1 MSTTTLDPVERLLD
15 SAEQGNSIIKN
26 PNVLRHDYI
35 PERILHRDKQQE
47 LVTQSLIPLYKK
59 SIPPNLL
66 VYGKP
71 GTGKTLVVRK
81 VLNQIQNRVDK
92 NSYQIKIATTN
103 AKDQSNLYNVLV
115 DLGRQLGLKSKKT
128 PDDKLWLPST
138 GLSISEVFNR
148 ILYIIEKNKLNTVF
162 VIDEIDHLAKLVDKT
177 GKDVLYSIT
186 RANLKLKNGS
196 LSLIGISND
205 VRFKD

>member
-1 MSTTTLDPVERLLD
+1 MHVNQNDQGCKNELLDPFKCQITIKNDLKMSTTTLDPVERLLD

-81 VLNQIQNRVDK
+81 VLNQIQV
-92 NSYQIKIATTN
+92 
-103 AKDQSNLYNVLV
+103 
-115 DLGRQLGLKSKKT
+115 
-128 PDDKLWLPST
+128 
-138 GLSISEVFNR
+138 
-148 ILYIIEKNKLNTVF
+148 
-162 VIDEIDHLAKLVDKT
+162 
-177 GKDVLYSIT
+177 
-186 RANLKLKNGS
+186 
-196 LSLIGISND
+196 
-205 VRFKD
+205 